1 MLRRRIAFSTAVVS
15 LVLSL
20 TLIGAGIWMGRAIVS
35 IMSAQMIRLMNDDV
49 RRDVAETIQ
58 AGERMLARVANDI
71 VRHDVPIDSPSA
83 LGRELYGLM
92 IDPRYDWLFCG
103 NEAGGAMDVGRLGDG
118 TLVFLMT
125 DGLRAGVMREYEA
138 SEDGRIGSLRKSGAE
153 FDTHRRD
160 WYTRAKETH
169 GNYWTEPYP
178 GAAEPILGMTL
189 AAPVVN
195 KNGAFIGVCGLD
207 LILTTLSNFMHT
219 VRLGDNGRAFII
231 DSTGQLIAS
240 SGNVLPV
247 VIGTDGQ
254 EKRLDAAEAP
264 DAIVRNTARYINQH
278 AEITRRLPVTSQE
291 LFSFDDSA
299 LGTIHAAVDRIEMS
313 GGSAWIVVSAL
324 PASDFLGPVQRVAYF
339 SATAAAL
346 IITAYLVLVTWAAGR
361 ALQPMTV
368 LTEAAQAV
376 AKGEWRDVPESGRRD
391 EIGLLAQA
399 FNLMTARLKETLEGL
414 RRSEE
419 SYRAIFEGA
428 LEGIART
435 TLDGKM
441 LTANP
446 ALARMLGYASAQEMI
461 AGERGFHYV
470 SEDERDDVMSA
481 LAGEGA
487 AVRHEAQLYRKDD
500 SRIWVSF
507 SSQVVRDT
515 ATGRLC
521 VESLLTDISDRKKA
535 EAALF
540 EARSEL
546 AHAARVMTLG
556 ELTASIAHEINQPLA
571 AVRTNAETALRWLA
585 RSEPNLP
592 KAREL
597 TQRVVVD
604 ASRAAEIIARIR
616 TMAVQHAPQQA
627 PLSLNELVEDSIA
640 FLRHEFQAS
649 GISVSLD
656 LAPQLPPVLGD
667 RVQLQQ
673 VMINLAVNAVQA
685 IVSSGAMRRNIRIRT
700 ALSDPDFL
708 CCIVEDSGPG
718 IDAAHLPR
726 LFDSFFTTK
735 DTGMGM
741 GLPISR
747 SILEAHG
754 GHIRVDNESSLG
766 GARFSF
772 TLPAK
777 MDS

>member
-1 MLRRRIAFSTAVVS
+1 
-15 LVLSL
+15 
-20 TLIGAGIWMGRAIVS
+20 
-35 IMSAQMIRLMNDDV
+35 
-49 RRDVAETIQ
+49 
-58 AGERMLARVANDI
+58 
-71 VRHDVPIDSPSA
+71 
-83 LGRELYGLM
+83 
-92 IDPRYDWLFCG
+92 
-103 NEAGGAMDVGRLGDG
+103 
-118 TLVFLMT
+118 
-125 DGLRAGVMREYEA
+125 
-138 SEDGRIGSLRKSGAE
+138 
-153 FDTHRRD
+153 
-160 WYTRAKETH
+160 
-169 GNYWTEPYP
+169 
-178 GAAEPILGMTL
+178 
-189 AAPVVN
+189 
-195 KNGAFIGVCGLD
+195 
-207 LILTTLSNFMHT
+207 
-219 VRLGDNGRAFII
+219 
-231 DSTGQLIAS
+231 
-240 SGNVLPV
+240 
-247 VIGTDGQ
+247 
-254 EKRLDAAEAP
+254 
-264 DAIVRNTARYINQH
+264 
-278 AEITRRLPVTSQE
+278 
-291 LFSFDDSA
+291 
-299 LGTIHAAVDRIEMS
+299 MS

-391 EIGLLAQA
+391 EVGLLAQA

>member
-1 MLRRRIAFSTAVVS
+1 
-15 LVLSL
+15 
-20 TLIGAGIWMGRAIVS
+20 
-35 IMSAQMIRLMNDDV
+35 
-49 RRDVAETIQ
+49 
-58 AGERMLARVANDI
+58 
-71 VRHDVPIDSPSA
+71 
-83 LGRELYGLM
+83 
-92 IDPRYDWLFCG
+92 
-103 NEAGGAMDVGRLGDG
+103 
-118 TLVFLMT
+118 
-125 DGLRAGVMREYEA
+125 
-138 SEDGRIGSLRKSGAE
+138 
-153 FDTHRRD
+153 
-160 WYTRAKETH
+160 
-169 GNYWTEPYP
+169 
-178 GAAEPILGMTL
+178 
-189 AAPVVN
+189 
-195 KNGAFIGVCGLD
+195 
-207 LILTTLSNFMHT
+207 
-219 VRLGDNGRAFII
+219 
-231 DSTGQLIAS
+231 
-240 SGNVLPV
+240 
-247 VIGTDGQ
+247 
-254 EKRLDAAEAP
+254 
-264 DAIVRNTARYINQH
+264 
-278 AEITRRLPVTSQE
+278 
-291 LFSFDDSA
+291 
-299 LGTIHAAVDRIEMS
+299 
-313 GGSAWIVVSAL
+313 
-324 PASDFLGPVQRVAYF
+324 VAYF